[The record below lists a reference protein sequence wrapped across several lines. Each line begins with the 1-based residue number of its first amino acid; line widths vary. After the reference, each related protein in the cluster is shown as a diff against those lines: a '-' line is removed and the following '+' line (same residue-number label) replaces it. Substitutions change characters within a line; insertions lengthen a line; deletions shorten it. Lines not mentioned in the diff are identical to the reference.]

1 MNVKS
6 ALLNG
11 QLLKEVYGKKL
22 PGFEIAGQQ
31 SKTYRLKKADNFFPT
46 AIGVYSK

>member
-11 QLLKEVYGKKL
+11 HLMKEVYVEKL

-31 SKTYRLKKADNFFPT
+31 NKTYRLKKADNLFPT